1 MTLPIPQEP
10 LGNGERVHSSIVSI
24 QLGSL
29 WLLKELGQASCPLAA
44 AQWYTGC
51 NSPSWTLHSWPR
63 SHLCPLRTSN
73 EAEPSKQTARQHSL
87 AGASPVGK
95 QLERRH
101 SSLTMLL
108 FKKKQHPNCPTRADE
123 GYGTYWIRKTQHMP
137 WRTGAWTLP
146 HLGNTD
152 SQRKQRLKSRNS
164 EDIGKLDFPSCP
176 KTKSKSSIP
185 LHPSRGQY
193 QD

>member
-87 AGASPVGK
+87 AWASPVGK

-108 FKKKQHPNCPTRADE
+108 FKKKTAS
-123 GYGTYWIRKTQHMP
+123 K
-137 WRTGAWTLP
+137 LP
-146 HLGNTD
+146 HKGRWRIWNILNKENTTHALKD
-152 SQRKQRLKSRNS
+152 GGLDTPTPGKHRLPEEAEIEKLEQRGYRETGFSFMSQN
-164 EDIGKLDFPSCP
+164 
-176 KTKSKSSIP
+176 
-185 LHPSRGQY
+185 
-193 QD
+193 